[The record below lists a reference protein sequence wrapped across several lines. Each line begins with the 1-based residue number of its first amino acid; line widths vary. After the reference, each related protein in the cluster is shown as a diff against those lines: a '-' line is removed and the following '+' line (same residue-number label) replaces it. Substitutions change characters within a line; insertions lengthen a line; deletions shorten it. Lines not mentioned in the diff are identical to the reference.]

1 MPIRLSLLGVP
12 ELRTENDDSVDF
24 PLGKPLALLSYLVL
38 EDREVR
44 RDELAQLLWPDSVPD
59 RARHSIRQA
68 IWLIR
73 RKLGEE
79 VIEGDDPVRVSCN
92 ALSCD
97 VKEFEAALKKGD
109 LDGARALWR
118 GPLLSR
124 LSLSD
129 CRGWEHWREEQRELV
144 QRGFFEALV
153 DRSRAMVGEGRG
165 EEVLPYLA
173 EAVVLNPYSL
183 GVRVLQ
189 VETLLELRQVA
200 AARQALEE
208 ARREVGDGEGVE
220 GELDRLEDRLRVVQ
234 ARSSAEMP
242 DRMGESVEFVG
253 RAGELSDLRGLWKR
267 VKSGRSGVACVVG
280 ATGIGKTRLAAEF
293 LAVVEEGGGLV
304 SRAKG
309 YRGEH
314 RIPWGTV
321 ADLVRQLMS
330 MPGARGISSGSESV
344 LRAVLPSLSGSG
356 NGKGHVEGNGN
367 GVGEVSPAAMADA
380 VLDLVEAVAFE
391 ESLSVFIDDWQW
403 VDKESRA
410 LLGKVMRGARGLS
423 CLFLLAERTGERRLG
438 QEGAESVTGELGGR
452 RIVLSPLSEGELGE
466 LLGLLAEFT
475 DPDGVDEMVG
485 RIHGVTGGNPLFVG
499 EILRKLAEEG
509 VYRWE
514 GGHWV
519 LAVEGVPEELDLPES
534 IQELIR
540 ERLGRLSP
548 TAAQVAAALAGERRS
563 VPVGMLRRRAGV
575 DEAVFTR
582 AIGELL
588 DREVVEWVGAKE
600 LDFTHDQLREAVGV
614 FYQPSRVER
623 LGRWVRERP
632 TMAAATVLGTAA
644 IMILAILGSI
654 YVLPGLLGAGGEE
667 AATYPYGRGS
677 FVIYELDSVWAL
689 IPPSRE
695 GGEWTRGGPF
705 PGVPILPEET
715 LRAVE
720 RALDGSLR
728 LFGEHRPPDITP
740 LVAEFHPD
748 GGHQVLFQ
756 TLGDDG
762 FKDYLPG
769 AEEILII
776 TENLATQ
783 DTYDIDLLSF
793 SLATGETE
801 RLYRGREQISY
812 AQWSPDGTRIALVL
826 YSAIDTLAL
835 MTSSGSLIGRYPFDG
850 YRSIRSLS
858 WCQDNRNVVLTV
870 ETEDDRFGVL
880 FDLED
885 QSVMEFGRD
894 LRSFRDPICLGEG
907 REALVFGWGGQGGA
921 LFLVDL
927 RTGELSE
934 ISGTHVNYLRKLF
947 WVPDQV
953 EVPMRGIAIT
963 EAPDRIPWGRREHL
977 EAMGVGTDG
986 SFLEFTPTWE
996 SSDTGVISV
1005 SPTGEITGNRA
1016 GEAWVFA
1023 GFREYLRDSVRIQVE
1038 ETGYSGEE
1046 LLFRDPFSDEALPG
1060 WVLYGEPV
1068 PSVIASEGERV
1079 LSLNG
1084 DGSHRDGLILA
1095 EGFSMA
1101 QGATLEFEFKL
1112 PLHRADRQRVGVC
1125 LFEDSPSSSLGPTA
1139 PLRPPNRLC
1148 LIYPSAEQSKF
1159 RSDLAKVWSGPRSEN
1174 PERAVSPTLPSDD
1187 WVHLALQIRADGETS
1202 ILLERSLWVPTDGR
1216 VTIDPD
1222 KLWKIDFHGP
1232 SVDTQLL
1239 IRNVTVWRGERYSL
1253 PTPPTPPRTP

>member
-1 MPIRLSLLGVP
+1 MSIRLSLLGVP
-12 ELRTENDDSVDF
+12 ELRTENDDPVDF
-24 PLGKPLALLSYLVL
+24 PLGKPLGLLSYLIL

-44 RDELAQLLWPDSVPD
+44 RDELAQLLWPDSAPD

-79 VIEGDDPVRVSCN
+79 VIEGDDPVRVSCE

-97 VKEFEAALKKGD
+97 VEEFEAALKRGD

-124 LSLSD
+124 LSLSE

-144 QRGFFEALV
+144 RRGFFEALL
-153 DRSRAMVGEGRG
+153 DRGRVLVGAGRG
-165 EEVLPYLA
+165 EEALAYLE
-173 EAVVLNPYSL
+173 EAVLLNPYSL
-183 GVRVLQ
+183 EARVLQ

-208 ARREVGDGEGVE
+208 ARREVGDGEGAE
-220 GELDRLEDRLRVVQ
+220 GEMDRLEDRLRVVQ
-234 ARSSAEMP
+234 ARSSTETP
-242 DRMGESVEFVG
+242 ERMGESVEFVG

-267 VKSGRSGVACVVG
+267 VKSGRSGVACVLG
-280 ATGIGKTRLAAEF
+280 PTGIGKTRLTAEF
-293 LAVVEEGGGLV
+293 LVGVEEEGGLV
-304 SRAKG
+304 ARAKG

-321 ADLVRQLMS
+321 ADLVRQLMGL
-330 MPGARGISSGSESV
+330 PGARGISSGSDGV
-344 LRAVLPSLSGSG
+344 LRAVLPSLGG
-356 NGKGHVEGNGN
+356 NGSGNGN
-367 GVGEVSPAAMADA
+367 GVGEVHPAALADA
-380 VLDLVEAVAFE
+380 VLDLVEAVGFE
-391 ESLSVFIDDWQW
+391 EPLVVFVDDWQW

-410 LLGKVMRGARGLS
+410 LLGKVMRRVGGLS
-423 CLFLLAERTGERRLG
+423 CLFVLAERTGERRLG
-438 QEGAESVTGELGGR
+438 QEGAEGFVGELGGR
-452 RIVLSPLSEGELGE
+452 RIVLGPLSEAELGE

-499 EILRKLAEEG
+499 EILRKLADEG

-514 GGHWV
+514 GGRWV

-563 VPVGMLRRRAGV
+563 VPVGVLRRRAGV

-614 FYQPSRVER
+614 FYRPSRAER
-623 LGRWVRERP
+623 LGGWVRDRP
-632 TMAAATVLGTAA
+632 TMAATTVFGTAA
-644 IMILAILGSI
+644 ILILAILGSL
-654 YVLPGLLGAGGEE
+654 YVLPGLVGAGGVA

-677 FVIYELDSVWAL
+677 FVIYEMDSVWVL
-689 IPPSRE
+689 SPPSRK
-695 GGEWTRGGPF
+695 GGEWTRGGPLS
-705 PGVPILPEET
+705 GVPLLPEGT
-715 LRAVE
+715 LRAVA

-728 LFGEHRPPDITP
+728 LFGEHRPPDIKP

-748 GGHQVLFQ
+748 GGHQLLFQ
-756 TLGDDG
+756 TSGDDG

-783 DTYDIDLLSF
+783 DIYDLDLLSM

-801 RLYRGREQISY
+801 RLYRSRERILR
-812 AQWSPDGTRIALVL
+812 AEWSPDGTRIAFVLV
-826 YSAIDTLAL
+826 SAIDTLAL
-835 MTSSGSLIGRYPFDG
+835 MTSSGSVIGRYPFDG
-850 YRSIRSLS
+850 YRNIRSLS

-885 QSVMEFGRD
+885 QLVTEFGRD

-907 REALVFGWGGQGGA
+907 QGALAFGWGGQGGA
-921 LFLVDL
+921 LFLFDL
-927 RTGELSE
+927 PTGEFSE
-934 ISGTHVNYLRKLF
+934 IPGTRVNNLRRLF
-947 WVPDQV
+947 WVPDRV
-953 EVPMRGIAIT
+953 EVPMRGLAIT
-963 EAPDRIPWGRREHL
+963 EAPDRIPWGRREYL
-977 EAMGVGTDG
+977 KAQGIGTDG
-986 SFLEFTPTWE
+986 SFLEFTPSWE
-996 SSDTGVISV
+996 SSDTSVISV

-1016 GEAWVFA
+1016 GDAWVIA
-1023 GFREYLRDSVRIQVE
+1023 GFREYLRDSVRIQVVE
-1038 ETGYSGEE
+1038 DGYSGDE
-1046 LLFRDPFSDEALPG
+1046 LLFRGAFSDEALPG
-1060 WVLYGEPV
+1060 WALYGEPV
-1068 PSVIASEGERV
+1068 PSVITYEGERV
-1079 LSLNG
+1079 LSMNG

-1112 PLHRADRQRVGVC
+1112 PLHRADRERIGVC
-1125 LFEDSPSSSLGPTA
+1125 LFEDSPSYST
-1139 PLRPPNRLC
+1139 RPSVRRPSNRLC
-1148 LIYPSAEQSKF
+1148 LNYPSAEQSKF
-1159 RSDLAKVWSGPRSEN
+1159 RSDLALVWSGPQTERLERS
-1174 PERAVSPTLPSDD
+1174 VSPALPSDD
-1187 WVHLALQIRADGETS
+1187 WVHLALQIRADGKTS

-1216 VTIDPD
+1216 VTIDPE
-1222 KLWKIDFHGP
+1222 KLWRIEFHGP